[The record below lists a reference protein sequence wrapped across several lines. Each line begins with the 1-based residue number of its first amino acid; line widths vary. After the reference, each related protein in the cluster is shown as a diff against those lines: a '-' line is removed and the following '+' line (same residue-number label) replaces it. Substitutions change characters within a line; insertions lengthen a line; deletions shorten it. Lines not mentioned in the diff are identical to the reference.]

1 LDKSKEQLGFDLG
14 WAPIYVRRKIDFY
27 VFVCGITF
35 FIYEKVLCNNLPSP
49 KQHAA
54 Q

>member
-14 WAPIYVRRKIDFY
+14 WAPIYVRKKSDFY
-27 VFVCGITF
+27 LFVCNVTVL
-35 FIYEKVLCNNLPSP
+35 IYEKVLCDNLPSP
-49 KQHAA
+49 KQHAT